1 MTTLDRY
8 LFLRLA
14 ATLMRTLLALVSIY
28 ILIDLLTH
36 RRDNIAQL
44 DIPWRMVVEYY
55 LAQAPQLMSQMAPL
69 ALLVSALFV
78 LGDAAQNNEVTAAL
92 AGGISLRRLVR
103 MPVVLAALFAFA
115 VFAMEQTF
123 GATAAKRAERLERDY
138 FSTNTKHTTTGM
150 SWANL
155 ADNWTVHIAK
165 FNRIAL
171 TGEDVIMH
179 SIRDDAVEYIRA
191 NRIYWDEL
199 RGRWV
204 LEDGRWSVFAPGG
217 GTAKE
222 GRRITQR
229 DAPIDESADELFA
242 LERAPTTK
250 TARELATEIARA
262 KARHIPVEE
271 ARVDLQAKFSQPTLS
286 FVMIWLA
293 VPFAMRLRRG
303 GLAISFGASIVIAL
317 VYLVVFVVGMQLGYI
332 GRVSPVVAAWGANVV
347 FLVAGLYLFVRTP
360 T

>member
-8 LFLRLA
+8 LVVRLA
-14 ATLMRTLLALVSIY
+14 TTLVRTLFALVAIY

-44 DIPWRMVVEYY
+44 DIPWLMVADYY
-55 LAQAPQLMSQMAPL
+55 ASQVPHLASQMAPL

-103 MPVVLAALFAFA
+103 MPVVLAALFALA
-115 VFAMEQTF
+115 VFGMEQSF

-138 FSTNTKHTTTGM
+138 FSTKTKHATTGM

-191 NRIYWDEL
+191 NRIYWDEVRHQWL
-199 RGRWV
+199 
-204 LEDGRWSVFAPGG
+204 LEDGHWSVFAPGG
-217 GTAKE
+217 GSARE
-222 GRRITQR
+222 GRRITQHV
-229 DAPIDESADELFA
+229 APIDESADELFS
-242 LERAPTTK
+242 LEHSPTTK
-250 TARELATEIARA
+250 TARELAAEIARA

-271 ARVDLQAKFSQPTLS
+271 AQVDLQAKFSQPALS

-317 VYLVVFVVGMQLGYI
+317 VYLIVFVVGMQLGYI
-332 GRVSPVVAAWGANVV
+332 GRVSPVVAAWGANVL
-347 FLVAGLYLFVRTP
+347 FLVAGFYLFLRTP